1 MIPFGHKGKGAKQSP
16 LLTSM
21 LSYFHNPAVGTPV
34 AIRMPYSMYDN
45 GKQMAGEGAG
55 WLGAKHDPVLLRTP
69 AGKAYAGVN
78 RYSDKELNLKLNLSE
93 KWATGTSFEQLED
106 TLSWR
111 VGHQTAYDQQSLQA
125 NGFDILLVRLFARP
139 MESEDP
145 RIRAMYGDQGGAKP
159 SFTSVGG
166 GRVP

>member
-1 MIPFGHKGKGAKQSP
+1 
-16 LLTSM
+16 M
-21 LSYFHNPAVGTPV
+21 LSYFHNPTVGTPA

-93 KWATGTSFEQLED
+93 KRVGNRNELLEQLED
-106 TLSWR
+106 TLLGEL
-111 VGHQTAYDQQSLQA
+111 VMKPLTTSLIIT
-125 NGFDILLVRLFARP
+125 GEWLPTFFLVRR
-139 MESEDP
+139 S
-145 RIRAMYGDQGGAKP
+145 QGL
-159 SFTSVGG
+159 
-166 GRVP
+166 